1 MQQEII
7 PFFSSEEHI
16 HKENLK
22 FCSQDQAI
30 ILLNVTILMF
40 PRANSQ
46 ITLFPPIKSRSN

>member
-30 ILLNVTILMF
+30 ILLNITILMF
-40 PRANSQ
+40 PLANYQ